1 MQKEKIAAKYCVD
14 STHDADIR
22 SVRQAPRIG
31 SLQTRCYDVSTLILR
46 SNRIDQRF
54 LDASLQQPDFQPI
67 PAK

>member
-1 MQKEKIAAKYCVD
+1 MQDEKKTAKYCVGG
-14 STHDADIR
+14 TPYADIR